1 MQNTSSDFK
10 DYQRSKMHE
19 ATKQFRE
26 TEEYELLKKK
36 KAQAYD
42 ELQNRF
48 NADDFEFIDQCIGV
62 FVDAEYQK
70 MEFTYSEAYRDCVSL
85 LKELSVIN

>member
-1 MQNTSSDFK
+1 MQNTSLDFK
-10 DYQRSKMHE
+10 DYQRSKMHD

-42 ELQNRF
+42 DLQNRF
-48 NADDFEFIDQCIGV
+48 NPDDFEFIDECIGI
-62 FVDAEYQK
+62 FVEAEYQK
-70 MEFTYSEAYRDCVSL
+70 MEFTYSKAYKDCVSF
-85 LKELSVIN
+85 LKELNVIC